1 MRFLFLYLNA
11 REFHIFLL
19 QRFPQLCTV
28 RHEYFYATCILP
40 RLLERRDFR
49 RWTPAWSS
57 PVLADDRWCLFW
69 ISKKK
74 WLNINNPENT
84 NINFISH
91 IQCRRWWYH
100 SPPAAM
106 TCIIYSFPKTT
117 RYFNHLKH
125 GARHLTIA
133 MQKLRLQ
140 HSHCLS
146 TSIKSFCKIKRAD
159 NITSVDIAV
168 FPGIVSSLNL
178 HCSYSLPHDKEV
190 LSFS

>member
-1 MRFLFLYLNA
+1 MHCQTRVFLCNVHITSFTRETGLPPLNT
-11 REFHIFLL
+11 RVIVSGFG
-19 QRFPQLCTV
+19 
-28 RHEYFYATCILP
+28 
-40 RLLERRDFR
+40 
-49 RWTPAWSS
+49 RWPMM
-57 PVLADDRWCLFW
+57 PVLNFE
-69 ISKKK
+69 KK